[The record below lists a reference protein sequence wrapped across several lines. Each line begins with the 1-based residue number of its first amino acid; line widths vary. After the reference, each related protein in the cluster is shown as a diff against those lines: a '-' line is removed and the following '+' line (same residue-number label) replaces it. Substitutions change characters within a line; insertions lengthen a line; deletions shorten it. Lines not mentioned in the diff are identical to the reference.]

1 MTIRTLKYN
10 FNYGSAVSVDN
21 GTQAYVAQVKYSLS
35 NKVDFAYQNTFD
47 LVAGV
52 ETTIN
57 LPGLASLQLITW
69 QSIDPVSIAMELDT
83 QLTPQP
89 IYTSPT
95 LQGALKFNPTVPL
108 FTPVFIKIKSTVAT
122 SVEVLILGNR

>member
-10 FNYGSAVSVDN
+10 FNYGSALSVDN
-21 GTQAYVAQVKYSLS
+21 GTQAYVAQAKYSVS
-35 NKVDFAYQNTFD
+35 NKVDFSYQNTFD

-95 LQGALKFNPTVPL
+95 LYGVLKFNSVVPL
-108 FTPVFIKIKSTVAT
+108 FTPTFIKVKAVVAT
-122 SVEVLILGNR
+122 SVEILIIGNR